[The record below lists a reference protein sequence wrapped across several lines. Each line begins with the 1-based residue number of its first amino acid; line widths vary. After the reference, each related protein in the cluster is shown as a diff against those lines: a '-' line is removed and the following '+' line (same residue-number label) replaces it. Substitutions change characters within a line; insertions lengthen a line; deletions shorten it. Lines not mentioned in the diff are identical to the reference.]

1 MADTRSELLTG
12 LAFNLGQAVMDAL
25 GDPEVVEIM
34 ANPDGTLWIER
45 LGREMERAGTLSPV
59 QTKSVILLMA
69 SSLNIEATLT
79 TPIIEGELPLDG
91 SRFEGV
97 LPPVVSQA
105 SFTIRKKASRVF
117 SLGEYVASGTMPRA
131 IGDQIARSVMERRN
145 ILVVGGTG
153 SGKTT
158 LVNAIILAIS
168 ELCPEHRLV
177 IMEDTLELQSRSE
190 NTVFFRTS
198 EFVSMTRLLKMT
210 MRYRPDRILVGEVR
224 DQAALDL
231 LKAWNTGHPGGVAT
245 VHANSAEEGLERL
258 GELTLEACMGPKDRL
273 IGRAVDLVLFIQRVP
288 GGRRLTQA
296 ISVHGYDPL
305 AQNYATKEILNE
317 PITH

>member
-1 MADTRSELLTG
+1 MADPRSELITG
-12 LAFNLGQAVMDAL
+12 LSYNLGSQIMEAIK
-25 GDPEVVEIM
+25 DPDVVEIM
-34 ANPDGTLWIER
+34 SNPDGTLWIER
-45 LGREMERAGTLSPV
+45 LGEDMICIGELDPA
-59 QTKSVILLMA
+59 QTKSVIFLMA
-69 SSLNIEATLT
+69 SSLNIEATVSS
-79 TPIIEGELPLDG
+79 PIVEGELPIDG

-117 SLGEYVASGTMPRA
+117 SLEEYINSGIMPEEISTLITQGIVNR
-131 IGDQIARSVMERRN
+131 QN

-158 LVNAIILAIS
+158 LVNAIIQAIS
-168 ELCPEHRLV
+168 LLCPKHRLV
-177 IMEDTLELQSRSE
+177 IMEDTLELQSKSE

-198 EFVSMTRLLKMT
+198 EFVNMTRLLKMT
-210 MRYRPDRILVGEVR
+210 MRYRPDRIIIGEVR

-258 GELTLEACMGPKDRL
+258 EELTQEAGMGPKNKL
-273 IGRAVDLVLFIQRVP
+273 IGRAVDLILFIQRAP
-288 GGRRLTQA
+288 QGRKVTQA
-296 ISVHGYDPL
+296 IKVHGFDPIN
-305 AQNYATKEILNE
+305 QNYKIEEIYNV
-317 PITH
+317 P

>member
-1 MADTRSELLTG
+1 
-12 LAFNLGQAVMDAL
+12 MDAIS
-25 GDPEVVEIM
+25 DPDVVEIM
-34 ANPDGTLWIER
+34 ANPDGTLWIEK
-45 LGREMERAGTLSPV
+45 LGQDMACLGQLTPA

-69 SSLNIEATLT
+69 SSLGIEATVS
-79 TPIIEGELPLDG
+79 TPIIEGELPIDG

-117 SLGEYVASGTMPRA
+117 SLEEYVSSNTMPPL
-131 IGDQIARSVMERRN
+131 ISDQIKSAILSRQN

-158 LVNAIILAIS
+158 LVNAIILAVS
-168 ELCPEHRLV
+168 ELCPKHRLV
-177 IMEDTLELQSRSE
+177 IMEDTQELQSKSE

-198 EFVSMTRLLKMT
+198 EFVNMTRLLKMT
-210 MRYRPDRILVGEVR
+210 MRYRPDRILIGEVR

-258 GELTLEACMGPKDRL
+258 EELTLEAGMGNKNKL
-273 IGRAVDLVLFIQRVP
+273 IGRAVDLVIFIQRAP
-288 GGRRLTQA
+288 GGRKISQA
-296 ISVHGYDPL
+296 ITVHGYDPMN
-305 AQNYATKEILNE
+305 QIYNVKELYNA
-317 PITH
+317 

>member
-1 MADTRSELLTG
+1 MKAID
-12 LAFNLGQAVMDAL
+12 
-25 GDPEVVEIM
+25 DPEVVEIM
-34 ANPDGTLWIER
+34 ANPDGALWIER
-45 LGREMERAGTLSPV
+45 LGQPMEFICHIPPEN
-59 QTKSVILLMA
+59 TKSVVLLMA
-69 SSLNIEATLT
+69 SALNFQATVE
-79 TPIIEGELPLDG
+79 TPIVEGELPIDG

-117 SLGEYVASGTMPRA
+117 SLDEYLTLGTMPD
-131 IGDQIARSVMERRN
+131 ILFNKIKESIVSRSN

-158 LVNAIILAIS
+158 LVNAIIQAIS
-168 ELCPEHRLV
+168 QLCPEQRLV
-177 IMEDTLELQSRSE
+177 IMEDTLELQSTSE

-198 EFVSMTRLLKMT
+198 NNVNMTRLLKMT
-210 MRYRPDRILVGEVR
+210 MRYRPDRILIGEVR

-258 GELTLEACMGPKDRL
+258 EELTEEAGMGPKHKL
-273 IGRAVDLVLFIQRVP
+273 IGRAVDLIIYIQRAP
-288 GGRRLTQA
+288 GGRKISQA
-296 ISVHGYDPL
+296 IFVNGYDSI
-305 AQNYATKEILNE
+305 AHNYKIEVIYNDE
-317 PITH
+317 S